1 MSESAGRLATSRG
14 FQVSISS
21 LTLGILYEAVLA
33 FSSQDSFE
41 TLWPSVCQ
49 NARWLIPSRRV
60 GILLRNGEASFEI
73 VGVSEQGKFQRL
85 VEAPFIPQRDQLVR
99 ALAQKSAQWIPR
111 PRQELEDEK
120 GNFSKL
126 LLHDDPDVLFVI
138 PMSMKGK
145 TIGHL
150 LFAMPSVADRDQAML
165 STLGT
170 IYALHVGMTYTLLRI
185 TEERRQMQDQLI
197 VQEKMASL
205 GNLVAGVAHEIN
217 TPLGSLNSNSD
228 TMGRMVTA
236 LESSLKDDGKPTQP
250 EPANKKRADKTSRL
264 LEELR
269 ALADF
274 NKTASQRMIA
284 IVTSLR
290 SFARLDRATEDQ
302 VDMHEGPETTL
313 TLIENQL
320 KDRVAVHKD
329 YAATPRVRCYPSQL
343 NQVYMNLLLNASQAI
358 EGKGDIYLKT
368 FATDDAVAVEITDTG
383 SGISA
388 ENRSRIFDPG
398 FTTKG
403 VKVGTGLGLSI
414 VQRIIG
420 DHDGRIELESRVGQ
434 GTTVRIFLPL
444 S

>member
-1 MSESAGRLATSRG
+1 MTESAGRFVTSSS

-21 LTLGILYEAVLA
+21 LTLGTLYEAVLA

-60 GILLRNGEASFEI
+60 GILLRSGEASFEI
-73 VGVSEQGKFQRL
+73 AGVFEYGKFKKPADAQ
-85 VEAPFIPQRDQLVR
+85 FTPQRDQLKH
-99 ALAQKSAQWIPR
+99 ALAQKNAQWIHR
-111 PRQELEDEK
+111 PRQELK
-120 GNFSKL
+120 GEPDNFSKRL
-126 LLHDDPDVLFVI
+126 LYDAPDVLFVV

-150 LFAMPSVADRDQAML
+150 LFVMSSVEDTDQAML
-165 STLGT
+165 NTLGT
-170 IYALHVGMTYTLLRI
+170 IYALHVGMTYSLLRI
-185 TEERRQMQDQLI
+185 TEDRRQMQNQLI
-197 VQEKMASL
+197 MQEKMASL

-217 TPLGSLNSNSD
+217 TPLGALHSNSD
-228 TMGRMVTA
+228 TMGRLVTA
-236 LESSLKDDGKPTQP
+236 LGSLLKDDVKHPKPEQ
-250 EPANKKRADKTSRL
+250 ANKMRRF

-269 ALADF
+269 ALAGF
-274 NKTASQRMIA
+274 NKTASRRMIE

-302 VDMHEGPETTL
+302 VDMHEGLENTL

-320 KDRVAVHKD
+320 KDRVTVHKD

-368 FATDDAVAVEITDTG
+368 FATDDAVAIEITDTG
-383 SGISA
+383 VGISA
-388 ENRSRIFDPG
+388 ENRSRVFDPG

-414 VQRIIG
+414 VQRIID
-420 DHDGRIELESRVGQ
+420 DHNGKIEVESQVGK
-434 GTTVRIFLPL
+434 GTTVRVFLPL

>member
-1 MSESAGRLATSRG
+1 
-14 FQVSISS
+14 
-21 LTLGILYEAVLA
+21 
-33 FSSQDSFE
+33 
-41 TLWPSVCQ
+41 
-49 NARWLIPSRRV
+49 
-60 GILLRNGEASFEI
+60 
-73 VGVSEQGKFQRL
+73 
-85 VEAPFIPQRDQLVR
+85 
-99 ALAQKSAQWIPR
+99 
-111 PRQELEDEK
+111 
-120 GNFSKL
+120 
-126 LLHDDPDVLFVI
+126 
-138 PMSMKGK
+138 MSMKGK

-150 LFAMPSVADRDQAML
+150 LFAMSSVADRDQAML
-165 STLGT
+165 NTLGT
-170 IYALHVGMTYTLLRI
+170 IYALHVGMAYTLLRI

-197 VQEKMASL
+197 MQEKMASL

-236 LESSLKDDGKPTQP
+236 LKSSLKDDGKHPRP
-250 EPANKKRADKTSRL
+250 ERANKISRF

-302 VDMHEGPETTL
+302 VDIHEGLENTL

-320 KDRVAVHKD
+320 KDRVTVHKD

-383 SGISA
+383 VGIPA
-388 ENRSRIFDPG
+388 ENRSRVFDPG

-414 VQRIIG
+414 VQRIID
-420 DHDGRIELESRVGQ
+420 DHNGKIEVESQVGK
-434 GTTVRIFLPL
+434 GTTVRVFLPL

>member
-33 FSSQDSFE
+33 FSSQDRLE

-49 NARWLIPSRRV
+49 NARWLIPSRRM
-60 GILLRNGEASFEI
+60 GILLRSGAASVEI
-73 VGVSEQGKFQRL
+73 VGLFEQGKFQKL
-85 VEAPFIPQRDQLVR
+85 VDAPFIPHGDQLMR
-99 ALAQKSAQWIPR
+99 ALAQKNAQWIHR
-111 PRQELEDEK
+111 PRQELEGEK
-120 GNFSKL
+120 GNFSKR
-126 LLHDDPDVLFVI
+126 LLHDDPDVLFVV

-150 LFAMPSVADRDQAML
+150 LFAMTSLADRDQAML
-165 STLGT
+165 NTLGT

-185 TEERRQMQDQLI
+185 TEERRRMQDQLI
-197 VQEKMASL
+197 MQEKMASL

-236 LESSLKDDGKPTQP
+236 LKSSLQDDGKHP
-250 EPANKKRADKTSRL
+250 DKISRF

-274 NKTASQRMIA
+274 NKTASQRMIE

-302 VDMHEGPETTL
+302 VDIHEGLENTL

-320 KDRVAVHKD
+320 KDRVTVHKD

-368 FATDDAVAVEITDTG
+368 FATDDAVAIEITDTG
-383 SGISA
+383 VGISA
-388 ENRSRIFDPG
+388 ENRSRVFDPG

-414 VQRIIG
+414 VQRIID
-420 DHDGRIELESRVGQ
+420 DHDGKIEVESQVGK
-434 GTTVRIFLPL
+434 GTTVRVFLPL

>member
-21 LTLGILYEAVLA
+21 LTLGTLYEAVLA

-228 TMGRMVTA
+228 TMGRMVKHFPIQ
-236 LESSLKDDGKPTQP
+236 E
-250 EPANKKRADKTSRL
+250 
-264 LEELR
+264 
-269 ALADF
+269 
-274 NKTASQRMIA
+274 
-284 IVTSLR
+284 
-290 SFARLDRATEDQ
+290 
-302 VDMHEGPETTL
+302 
-313 TLIENQL
+313 
-320 KDRVAVHKD
+320 
-329 YAATPRVRCYPSQL
+329 
-343 NQVYMNLLLNASQAI
+343 
-358 EGKGDIYLKT
+358 
-368 FATDDAVAVEITDTG
+368 
-383 SGISA
+383 
-388 ENRSRIFDPG
+388 
-398 FTTKG
+398 
-403 VKVGTGLGLSI
+403 
-414 VQRIIG
+414 
-420 DHDGRIELESRVGQ
+420 
-434 GTTVRIFLPL
+434 
-444 S
+444 

>member
-1 MSESAGRLATSRG
+1 MSESAGRLATSRS

-33 FSSQDSFE
+33 FSSQDRLE
-41 TLWPSVCQ
+41 TLWPSVCK
-49 NARWLIPSRRV
+49 NARWLIPSRRM
-60 GILLRNGEASFEI
+60 GILLRSGAASFELA
-73 VGVSEQGKFQRL
+73 GVFEQGKFQKL
-85 VEAPFIPQRDQLVR
+85 VEASFIPQRGQLMR
-99 ALAQKSAQWIPR
+99 ALAQKSAQWIHR
-111 PRQELEDEK
+111 PRQELEGEK
-120 GNFSKL
+120 GNFSKR
-126 LLHDDPDVLFVI
+126 LLHDDPDVLFVV

-150 LFAMPSVADRDQAML
+150 LFVMSSLADRDQAML
-165 STLGT
+165 NTLGT

-197 VQEKMASL
+197 MQEKMASL

-236 LESSLKDDGKPTQP
+236 LKSSLKDDGKHPQP
-250 EPANKKRADKTSRL
+250 ERANKERVDKTSRL
-264 LEELR
+264 LEQLR

-302 VDMHEGPETTL
+302 VDMHEGLETTL

-320 KDRVAVHKD
+320 KDRVTVHKD

-383 SGISA
+383 AGISA
-388 ENRSRIFDPG
+388 ENRSRVFDPG

-414 VQRIIG
+414 VQRIID
-420 DHDGRIELESRVGQ
+420 DHNGKIEVESQVGK
-434 GTTVRIFLPL
+434 GTTIRVFLPL